1 MYWDILHIPSHF
13 IHCSIYCTNDTVFV
27 VLQLSEQNGEW
38 MDKEIFKHGKY
49 YIVMR

>member
-1 MYWDILHIPSHF
+1 MYWGILHILSH
-13 IHCSIYCTNDTVFV
+13 CIYCTNDTVFV

-38 MDKEIFKHGKY
+38 VDKEIFKHGKY